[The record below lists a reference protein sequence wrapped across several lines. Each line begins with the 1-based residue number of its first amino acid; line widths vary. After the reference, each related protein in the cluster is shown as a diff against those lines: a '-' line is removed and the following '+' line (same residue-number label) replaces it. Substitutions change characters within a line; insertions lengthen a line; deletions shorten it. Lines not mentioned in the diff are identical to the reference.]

1 MWGSKFYREC
11 WNVEQSY
18 TFSVFEIQGKSYY
31 HRFSVFVFPS
41 RGERRKIKTPCFL
54 SIIAQPQYMPVFA
67 SAHRWKKLLLHF
79 HWKQNIGS
87 GSDSMR
93 YSRSSRLC
101 MLVCKGQVTSK
112 SVGLCF
118 KWTDICSR
126 AGGGHHPSNT
136 MASKCVGVT
145 RYPSDVSAIHPC
157 TSLLSAK
164 YKVSEQNFRV
174 WVWMFFW

>member
-1 MWGSKFYREC
+1 M
-11 WNVEQSY
+11 
-18 TFSVFEIQGKSYY
+18 FSQHYCSATIHAGFCFGASVKETTPA
-31 HRFSVFVFPS
+31 FSL
-41 RGERRKIKTPCFL
+41 E
-54 SIIAQPQYMPVFA
+54 A
-67 SAHRWKKLLLHF
+67 
-79 HWKQNIGS
+79 NIGS

-101 MLVCKGQVTSK
+101 VLVCKGQVTSK

-136 MASKCVGVT
+136 MALKCVGVT
-145 RYPSDVSAIHPC
+145 RYPSDVSAIHHC

-164 YKVSEQNFRV
+164 YKVSEQNF
-174 WVWMFFW
+174 

>member
-1 MWGSKFYREC
+1 MNSKTILFLSSVYFFFFAR
-11 WNVEQSY
+11 NNLHIKTSSKQHV
-18 TFSVFEIQGKSYY
+18 FSALLLS
-31 HRFSVFVFPS
+31 HNTCRFLL
-41 RGERRKIKTPCFL
+41 RRIGERNYSYIFTG
-54 SIIAQPQYMPVFA
+54 
-67 SAHRWKKLLLHF
+67 
-79 HWKQNIGS
+79 KQNIGS
-87 GSDSMR
+87 GNDSMR

-164 YKVSEQNFRV
+164 YKVSEQNF
-174 WVWMFFW
+174 